1 VKTFAIAC
9 ALSLLGTSALAGEVV
24 YRDQN
29 GLPRC
34 IENAGQSVLVVWDH
48 LVTKSSRPV
57 FGITLS
63 AYMQENKQMLNS
75 CRDWPYAVAW
85 PEGVRLISDFSADYS
100 EALQFDLLQI
110 AEGAQVLRTEK
121 NAEAFIATHAGQ
133 FQGRRP
139 VEFAQMELDYG
150 TKFSDSL
157 VQSWISQLLHTR
169 DLNPRNCAAL
179 IGTCDY
185 YLCVEANHQCGVG
198 GYPVGYGYKY
208 CNRSLFGLLQE
219 MQSEVGRQWVV
230 KTVRCLQT
238 KLNGEFGAGRGAQAE
253 DAAGA
258 GVSSESRVTWGAMA
272 MSCDQIRQ
280 TALDSHPDCY
290 VDSGFCEMPMADKM
304 KIFNTVKSE
313 LLSSSTVS
321 QATKTLSRCAGA
333 STSPAVS
340 SQSASDAAVATP

>member
-1 VKTFAIAC
+1 MA
-9 ALSLLGTSALAGEVV
+9 SEVV

-34 IENAGQSVLVVWDH
+34 IESAGQSVLVVWDH

-63 AYMQENKQMLNS
+63 SYMQENKQMLNS

-110 AEGAQVLRTEK
+110 AEGAQVLRVEK
-121 NAEAFIATHAGQ
+121 NGEAFIAAHAGQ
-133 FQGRRP
+133 FQARRP

-157 VQSWISQLLHTR
+157 VQSWISQLLRTR

-185 YLCVEANHQCGVG
+185 YLCIEANHQCGVD
-198 GYPVGYGYKY
+198 GYSVGYGYKY

-219 MQSEVGRQWVV
+219 MQSEVGREWVV

-238 KLNGEFGAGRGAQAE
+238 KLNGELDMASAGR
-253 DAAGA
+253 AA
-258 GVSSESRVTWGAMA
+258 RVEGRVVGSAMA

-333 STSPAVS
+333 STGPAVS
-340 SQSASDAAVATP
+340 SQTASEDAVATP

>member
-1 VKTFAIAC
+1 MKTFAVAC
-9 ALSLLGTSALAGEVV
+9 VLSLLGTSALASEVV

-110 AEGAQVLRTEK
+110 AEGAQVLRVEK
-121 NAEAFIATHAGQ
+121 NGEAFIAAHAGQ
-133 FQGRRP
+133 FQARRP

-157 VQSWISQLLHTR
+157 VQSWISQLLRTH

-185 YLCVEANHQCGVG
+185 YLCVEANHQCGAG

-238 KLNGEFGAGRGAQAE
+238 KLNDEIGSAGAGR
-253 DAAGA
+253 
-258 GVSSESRVTWGAMA
+258 GAMA

-321 QATKTLSRCAGA
+321 QATKTLSRCAGT
-333 STSPAVS
+333 STGPAIS
-340 SQSASDAAVATP
+340 SESASVSATAAVATP

>member
-1 VKTFAIAC
+1 MKTFAIAC
-9 ALSLLGTSALAGEVV
+9 ALSLLGTSALASEVV

-133 FQGRRP
+133 FQVRRP

-238 KLNGEFGAGRGAQAE
+238 KLNDEIGAVGAV
-253 DAAGA
+253 G
-258 GVSSESRVTWGAMA
+258 A

-321 QATKTLSRCAGA
+321 QATKTVSRCAGA